1 MGTIPL
7 VCPSCRKRDDEGWSL
22 FTVEAASDASW
33 RCVGCEKRFPAV
45 SGIPLLV
52 PHPAALIESD
62 LVGAFAPIGGPS
74 ALSSLAE
81 SGADGDAVAR
91 HLQHASTWLHAH
103 YGDLVGHAECGYHA
117 FASALGA
124 LPRFEA
130 AVELGCGVGR
140 GLSILSRHADRVLG
154 VDLSLSALRHAKR
167 VLAGEPLEFAR
178 RIVGRHYEPA
188 LIPGELA
195 CDNVDLVVG
204 DVLDPPLVPGI
215 FDCVVAL
222 NVFDNV
228 RSPRDLIGVM
238 DQLCTPGG
246 RLVLATPFAWQS
258 GIVDDHQRFG
268 GADPARAL
276 RELLESGDGLGATYE
291 IEDARELEWF
301 LQPEARLRLTYTS
314 LYLVAR
320 KRRES

>member
-1 MGTIPL
+1 MGGIPL

-22 FTVEAASDASW
+22 FTVEAENESSW
-33 RCVGCEKRFPAV
+33 RCVGCEKRFPALG
-45 SGIPLLV
+45 GIPLLV
-52 PHPAALIESD
+52 PHPASLVESD
-62 LVGAFAPIGGPS
+62 LVGAFAAIGETS
-74 ALSSLAE
+74 ALAALAE
-81 SGADGDAVAR
+81 SGTDADAVAR

-103 YGDLVGHAECGYHA
+103 YGDLVGHSEWGFHA

-124 LPRFEA
+124 LPRCEA
-130 AVELGCGVGR
+130 TVELGCGMGR
-140 GLSILSRHADRVLG
+140 GLTILSRHAERVVG
-154 VDLSLSALRHAKR
+154 VDLSLSALRHAR
-167 VLAGEPLEFAR
+167 HVLSGEALPFAR

-195 CDNVDLVVG
+195 CDNVDLVAG

-228 RSPRDLIGVM
+228 RSPRDLLGVM

-268 GADPARAL
+268 GADPAAAL
-276 RELLESGDGLGATYE
+276 RELLETGDGLGATYE

-301 LQPEARLRLTYTS
+301 LQPEARLRLSYTS